1 MNKTLLPFIYC
12 YKGTFMIKTIK
23 EKTISIK
30 IIFKLDTFNFKII
43 KLDLDTNEFNHKEIN
58 IITEKTIDKLI
69 NKYKA

>member
-1 MNKTLLPFIYC
+1 
-12 YKGTFMIKTIK
+12 MIKTIK